1 MKILVVDDSATMR
14 KIISDSLQK
23 LGYDDIEQAS
33 DGAIALTKLSGIE
46 VILTDWNMPN
56 MNGLD
61 FVKAVRGM
69 PDYSKVPIV
78 MVTTEAGKGE
88 VIEALKK
95 RCEQL
100 HRKAVYP
107 GSAQRQAHRCFKL
120 TRKKARFCE
129 LFASKTVSAGSE
141 LPLTEPVWEREL
153 WKSKL

>member
-14 KIISDSLQK
+14 KIISDSLKK

-33 DGAIALTKLSGIE
+33 DGAIGLTKLTGVE

-88 VIEALKK
+88 VIEALKNGVNNYIVK
-95 RCEQL
+95 PFTP
-100 HRKAVYP
+100 AVLKD
-107 GSAQRQAHRCFKL
+107 KL
-120 TRKKARFCE
+120 AAV
-129 LFASKTVSAGSE
+129 LN
-141 LPLTEPVWEREL
+141 
-153 WKSKL
+153 